1 MKTPAYV
8 TNRVTSRSYLLYM
21 ETLVVGGDHM
31 KQLIMSHKWIVI
43 ILCILVGIYFLWPI
57 ITEGSTIMPDSSV
70 LAADTTKGNT
80 TEQQDNTPLSMNGDI
95 NQRESQQE
103 DGKDSIVY
111 ITGAIQSPGL
121 YKVSSSSTIGD
132 VIKGAGGALPYGDIE
147 SINLAE
153 TVTGGQHIHI
163 KFNFHGNPESLL
175 RNQKI
180 NINTATVK
188 ELDSL
193 PGIGPTMAKRIE
205 EYRQSKG
212 AFTSIEDIKHVK
224 GIGDGLFKKIRDKIT
239 V

>member
-1 MKTPAYV
+1 
-8 TNRVTSRSYLLYM
+8 M
-21 ETLVVGGDHM
+21 ETLIVGGDHM
-31 KQLIMSHKWIVI
+31 KQMIVSHKWIII

-57 ITEGSTIMPDSSV
+57 ITEGSIIMPDSSV
-70 LAADTTKGNT
+70 LAADTTKGT
-80 TEQQDNTPLSMNGDI
+80 ITEQQNNTSPSMNNDTI
-95 NQRESQQE
+95 QREAQPE
-103 DGKDSIVY
+103 DGKNSIVY

-121 YKVSSSSTIGD
+121 YKVASSSTIGD
-132 VIKGAGGALPYGDIE
+132 VIKGAGGVLPYGDVE

>member
-1 MKTPAYV
+1 
-8 TNRVTSRSYLLYM
+8 M
-21 ETLVVGGDHM
+21 ETLTVGGDHM
-31 KQLIMSHKWIVI
+31 RQMIMSHKWIVI

-57 ITEGSTIMPDSSV
+57 ITEESTIMPDSSV
-70 LAADTTKGNT
+70 LAADMSKENT
-80 TEQQDNTPLSMNGDI
+80 EKEVDSNFDLG
-95 NQRESQQE
+95 
-103 DGKDSIVY
+103 DGKIMSNTDEKDIIVY
-111 ITGAIQSPGL
+111 VTGAIQSPGL
-121 YKVSSSSTIGD
+121 YKLSSVSTVGD
-132 VIKGAGGALPYGDIE
+132 VIKGAGGALPYGDVE

-180 NINTATVK
+180 NINTATIK

-212 AFTSIEDIKHVK
+212 VFTSIEDIKHVK

>member
-1 MKTPAYV
+1 
-8 TNRVTSRSYLLYM
+8 M

-70 LAADTTKGNT
+70 LAADTTKGTT

-95 NQRESQQE
+95 TQREPQQA

-121 YKVSSSSTIGD
+121 YKVVSSSTIGD
-132 VIKGAGGALPYGDIE
+132 VIKWAGGALPYGDLE

-153 TVTGGQHIHI
+153 SVQGGQHIHV
-163 KFNFHGNPESLL
+163 KFNFHGNPEALL

>member
-1 MKTPAYV
+1 
-8 TNRVTSRSYLLYM
+8 M
-21 ETLVVGGDHM
+21 ETLTVGGDHM
-31 KQLIMSHKWIVI
+31 RQMIMSHKWIVI

-57 ITEGSTIMPDSSV
+57 ITEESTIMPDSSV
-70 LAADTTKGNT
+70 LAADMSKENT
-80 TEQQDNTPLSMNGDI
+80 EKEVDSNFELS
-95 NQRESQQE
+95 
-103 DGKDSIVY
+103 DGKITSNTDEKDIIVY
-111 ITGAIQSPGL
+111 VTGAIQSPGL
-121 YKVSSSSTIGD
+121 YKLSSVSTVGD
-132 VIKGAGGALPYGDIE
+132 VIKGAGGALPYGDVE

-180 NINTATVK
+180 NINTATIK

-212 AFTSIEDIKHVK
+212 VFTSIEDIKHVK

>member
-1 MKTPAYV
+1 
-8 TNRVTSRSYLLYM
+8 M

-31 KQLIMSHKWIVI
+31 KQMIVSHKWIII

-57 ITEGSTIMPDSSV
+57 ITEESTIMPDSSV
-70 LAADTTKGNT
+70 LAADMSKENT
-80 TEQQDNTPLSMNGDI
+80 EKEVDSNFELS
-95 NQRESQQE
+95 
-103 DGKDSIVY
+103 DGKITSNTDEKDIIVY
-111 ITGAIQSPGL
+111 VTGAIQSPGL
-121 YKVSSSSTIGD
+121 YKLSSVSTVGD
-132 VIKGAGGALPYGDIE
+132 VIKGAGGALPYGDVE

>member
-1 MKTPAYV
+1 
-8 TNRVTSRSYLLYM
+8 M

-57 ITEGSTIMPDSSV
+57 ITEGSPIMPDSSV
-70 LAADTTKGNT
+70 LAANT
-80 TEQQDNTPLSMNGDI
+80 SDVNSI
-95 NQRESQQE
+95 NHYEGA
-103 DGKDSIVY
+103 DAIVY
-111 ITGAIQSPGL
+111 VTGAIQSPGL
-121 YKVSSSSTIGD
+121 YKVASSSTIGD
-132 VIKGAGGALPYGDIE
+132 VIKGAGGVLPYGDVE

>member
-1 MKTPAYV
+1 
-8 TNRVTSRSYLLYM
+8 M
-21 ETLVVGGDHM
+21 ETLTVGGDHM
-31 KQLIMSHKWIVI
+31 RQMIMSHKWIVI

-70 LAADTTKGNT
+70 LAADMSKENT
-80 TEQQDNTPLSMNGDI
+80 EKELDSNL
-95 NQRESQQE
+95 ESS
-103 DGKDSIVY
+103 DGKTTSNIDGKNIIVY
-111 ITGAIQSPGL
+111 VTGAIQSPGL
-121 YKVSSSSTIGD
+121 YKVSSVSTVGD
-132 VIKGAGGALPYGDIE
+132 VIKGAGGVLPYGDVE
-147 SINLAE
+147 TINLAE
-153 TVTGGQHIHI
+153 TVQEGQHVHV
-163 KFNFHGNPESLL
+163 KFNFHGNPEVLL

-180 NINTATVK
+180 NINTASVK

>member
-1 MKTPAYV
+1 
-8 TNRVTSRSYLLYM
+8 
-21 ETLVVGGDHM
+21 
-31 KQLIMSHKWIVI
+31 
-43 ILCILVGIYFLWPI
+43 
-57 ITEGSTIMPDSSV
+57 MPDSSV
-70 LAADTTKGNT
+70 LVANT
-80 TEQQDNTPLSMNGDI
+80 SDVNSINDHESNSIHANNGVVQPEQHIEGTDA
-95 NQRESQQE
+95 
-103 DGKDSIVY
+103 IVY
-111 ITGAIQSPGL
+111 VTGAIQSPGL
-121 YKVSSSSTIGD
+121 YKVASSSTIGD
-132 VIKGAGGALPYGDIE
+132 VIKGAGGVLPYGDVE

-224 GIGDGLFKKIRDKIT
+224 GIGDGLFKKIHDKIT

>member
-1 MKTPAYV
+1 
-8 TNRVTSRSYLLYM
+8 
-21 ETLVVGGDHM
+21 
-31 KQLIMSHKWIVI
+31 
-43 ILCILVGIYFLWPI
+43 
-57 ITEGSTIMPDSSV
+57 MPDSSV
-70 LAADTTKGNT
+70 LAVDTTKGTT
-80 TEQQDNTPLSMNGDI
+80 TEQQDNTPLSMNGDTA
-95 NQRESQQE
+95 QRETHQE

-111 ITGAIQSPGL
+111 VTGAIQSPGL
-121 YKVSSSSTIGD
+121 YKVASRSTIGD
-132 VIKGAGGALPYGDIE
+132 VIKGAGGVLPYGDVE

>member
-1 MKTPAYV
+1 
-8 TNRVTSRSYLLYM
+8 M
-21 ETLVVGGDHM
+21 ETLTVGGDHM
-31 KQLIMSHKWIVI
+31 RQMIMSHKWIVI

-57 ITEGSTIMPDSSV
+57 ITEESTIMPDSSV
-70 LAADTTKGNT
+70 LAADMSKENT
-80 TEQQDNTPLSMNGDI
+80 EKEVDSNFDLS
-95 NQRESQQE
+95 
-103 DGKDSIVY
+103 DGKIMSNTDEKDIIVY
-111 ITGAIQSPGL
+111 VTGAIQSPGL
-121 YKVSSSSTIGD
+121 YKLSSVSTVGD
-132 VIKGAGGALPYGDIE
+132 VIKGAGGALPYGDVE

-180 NINTATVK
+180 NINTATIK

-212 AFTSIEDIKHVK
+212 VFTSIEDIKHVK